1 MSQLNWEIPGKLNIN
16 HFSQHHNH
24 NYLKQMKILFFIESL
39 RSGGRERRL
48 CELIKGLH
56 QAGSYKMELILTE
69 KDIHYKDIFETEIK
83 LHFVPRLFLK
93 KDPTVFY
100 RIFAIAR
107 RFKPDIIHTWS
118 TMTTFY
124 ALPTKALLN
133 TPLIDSEISNT
144 KPMYLPL
151 FRKINFK
158 FADKITSNTI
168 AGLKAYEAPTHKSSA
183 IYNGF
188 DFRRI
193 AELASPSTV
202 RQRFNITTPHV
213 IAMVG
218 TFYPQKD
225 YLTYIKAANELV
237 KKREDITFLCIGAGD
252 YSALEAISTNKKKIR
267 FLGKQNDIESI
278 MNICDIGIL
287 TTNSYIHGEGISNA
301 LLEFCSLGVPVIAT
315 DFGGSPELIKN
326 SINGYLIPP
335 FNFKQLAAKIQ
346 IILSEKKEQKR
357 MGLAAKQI
365 VENQFGLESMVQKF
379 IELYNTTLKE

>member
-1 MSQLNWEIPGKLNIN
+1 
-16 HFSQHHNH
+16 
-24 NYLKQMKILFFIESL
+24 MKILFFIESL
-39 RSGGRERRL
+39 RAGGRERRL

-56 QAGSYKMELILTE
+56 QTGDYTMELILTE
-69 KDIHYKDIFETEIK
+69 KEIHYKDIFETEIK
-83 LHFVPRLFLK
+83 IHFVPRLFLK

-100 RIFAIAR
+100 RTFAIAR

-124 ALPTKALLN
+124 ALPVQTLLN

-168 AGLKAYEAPTHKSSA
+168 AGLKAYEAPIHKSSA

-188 DFRRI
+188 DFKRI
-193 AELASPSTV
+193 TELAPPSTV
-202 RQRFNITTPHV
+202 RQKFNITTPHV

-252 YSALEAISTNKKKIR
+252 YSGLEALSTNKKKIR

-278 MNICDIGIL
+278 MNICDVGIL
-287 TTNSYIHGEGISNA
+287 TTDSNLHGEGISNA

-315 DFGGSPELIKN
+315 DFGGSPELITN

-335 FNFKQLAAKIQ
+335 FDFKQLAAKIQ
-346 IILSEKKEQKR
+346 FILSEKKERER
-357 MGLAAKQI
+357 MGLAAKHI
-365 VENQFGLESMVQKF
+365 VKERFGLNNMIENFK
-379 IELYNTTLKE
+379 ELYRNTLKT